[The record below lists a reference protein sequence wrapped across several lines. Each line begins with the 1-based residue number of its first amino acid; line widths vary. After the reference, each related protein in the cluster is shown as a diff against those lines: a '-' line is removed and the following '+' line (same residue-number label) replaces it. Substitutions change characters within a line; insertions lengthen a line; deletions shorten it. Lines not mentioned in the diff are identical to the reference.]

1 MLDQLQTPTKHVEP
15 DKAAKGLR
23 DWERWHRRASDV
35 GVSPPDPTV
44 LLRAL
49 SSIMAGVLESY
60 PEAAFRT
67 SLIRNNLKL
76 DTNPTEQAVLSFH
89 RHLLAEAE
97 ALATGSKARTSG
109 SSTTT
114 SDSGRISTDKGPKVR
129 GLQTQAG
136 LEGAP
141 SAKTKAP
148 PPPPPASSSTTT
160 PKVCKW
166 FAKSEAGCRRGVDC
180 QFVHEWGQVPKAGR
194 CLVCSSQAHMKK
206 DCPVKEK
213 GASTRQPRPKAEAG
227 QSSTAPG
234 STNKAMRA
242 TEEQQNPTS
251 PQQPAA
257 EPSPSTS
264 PTARTSTVPEGE
276 KPDDLRQIIQ
286 DASKMLKTMMASTA
300 GAQPS
305 SSSTSSSTIPTY
317 ESIQKQLDE
326 LKFRAMKV
334 EKQNTADEEEKGVL
348 LDSGSTHVLRPAHHE
363 EERKECQEVY
373 VTLAGDE
380 KRCLHQTSA
389 GSILV
394 EEKAQALAQT
404 ILPFGKVIE
413 CLGCTLKWTRGG
425 IHLHHPRHGKIKIRI
440 KSGCP
445 EITDAAQAAALITE
459 LEMKQVEELKR
470 KTEQL
475 NHKLNAVKMMEVRD
489 ADWRVLL
496 ARYTEEGK
504 MVDGLQSL
512 YQSPV
517 FHNLPDAM
525 RMAMVPEMDLSGR
538 AGWELLKRLP
548 LPRRMRKR
556 LFKSTTWILNMFGG
570 GSKKN
575 DPVQTLSGSAS
586 SHCSGE
592 VVVIN
597 VDALMDAGWNLRG
610 DAYNALLWGAM
621 TARVKGILGAPPS
634 KEIARLGSSLA
645 DVSTSYKHWC
655 EWELLAKQLF
665 LYLVSFTASEGTGPA
680 FVFGAPTDNKGVW
693 QAPMV
698 KSFCDIARSS
708 GINPVDFDQG
718 SLAHPQRATTR
729 LLQNVKLDY
738 LNGWMDERPEGQEGP
753 TTSTLSKTR
762 D

>member
-1 MLDQLQTPTKHVEP
+1 
-15 DKAAKGLR
+15 
-23 DWERWHRRASDV
+23 
-35 GVSPPDPTV
+35 
-44 LLRAL
+44 
-49 SSIMAGVLESY
+49 
-60 PEAAFRT
+60 
-67 SLIRNNLKL
+67 
-76 DTNPTEQAVLSFH
+76 
-89 RHLLAEAE
+89 
-97 ALATGSKARTSG
+97 
-109 SSTTT
+109 
-114 SDSGRISTDKGPKVR
+114 
-129 GLQTQAG
+129 
-136 LEGAP
+136 
-141 SAKTKAP
+141 
-148 PPPPPASSSTTT
+148 
-160 PKVCKW
+160 
-166 FAKSEAGCRRGVDC
+166 
-180 QFVHEWGQVPKAGR
+180 
-194 CLVCSSQAHMKK
+194 MKK

-227 QSSTAPG
+227 QSSTTPG

-257 EPSPSTS
+257 EPSPSTP
-264 PTARTSTVPEGE
+264 PTAGTSTVPEGE

-326 LKFRAMKV
+326 LKLRAMKV
-334 EKQNTADEEEKGVL
+334 EKHNTADEDEKGVL
-348 LDSGSTHVLRPAHHE
+348 LDSGSTHVLRPARHE

-425 IHLHHPRHGKIKIRI
+425 IHLHHPRHGKIRIRT

-512 YQSPV
+512 YQSPA

-525 RMAMVPEMDLSGR
+525 RMAMVPEMDLAGR

-575 DPVQTLSGSAS
+575 DPVQTLSGSTS
-586 SHCSGE
+586 SRHSGE
-592 VVVIN
+592 VVMIN

-634 KEIARLGSSLA
+634 KEIARLGSSSA
-645 DVSTSYKHWC
+645 DGSNSHKQAAASETVVLVPGELHRLGGHRTSVCVWRSNGQQRSMAGPNG
-655 EWELLAKQLF
+655 EELL
-665 LYLVSFTASEGTGPA
+665 
-680 FVFGAPTDNKGVW
+680 
-693 QAPMV
+693 
-698 KSFCDIARSS
+698 R
-708 GINPVDFDQG
+708 
-718 SLAHPQRATTR
+718 HR
-729 LLQNVKLDY
+729 
-738 LNGWMDERPEGQEGP
+738 
-753 TTSTLSKTR
+753 
-762 D
+762 

>member
-242 TEEQQNPTS
+242 TEEQQNPTF

-326 LKFRAMKV
+326 LKLRAMKV

-348 LDSGSTHVLRPAHHE
+348 LDSGSTHVLRPARHE
-363 EERKECQEVY
+363 QERKECQEVY

-512 YQSPV
+512 YQSPA

-525 RMAMVPEMDLSGR
+525 RMAMVPD
-538 AGWELLKRLP
+538 
-548 LPRRMRKR
+548 
-556 LFKSTTWILNMFGG
+556 
-570 GSKKN
+570 GS
-575 DPVQTLSGSAS
+575 
-586 SHCSGE
+586 C
-592 VVVIN
+592 
-597 VDALMDAGWNLRG
+597 W
-610 DAYNALLWGAM
+610 
-621 TARVKGILGAPPS
+621 KG
-634 KEIARLGSSLA
+634 RLGIA
-645 DVSTSYKHWC
+645 EK
-655 EWELLAKQLF
+655 A
-665 LYLVSFTASEGTGPA
+665 PA
-680 FVFGAPTDNKGVW
+680 TKENEEKVV
-693 QAPMV
+693 
-698 KSFCDIARSS
+698 
-708 GINPVDFDQG
+708 
-718 SLAHPQRATTR
+718 
-729 LLQNVKLDY
+729 
-738 LNGWMDERPEGQEGP
+738 
-753 TTSTLSKTR
+753 
-762 D
+762 